1 MRTPRRTATVG
12 AFWETTAGA
21 NDSNQWTP
29 ALEEI
34 NNLRIKLR
42 SLLVRY
48 FGGEY
53 GDPLRDEPG
62 RDTDLGEFVKALF
75 DDPVGDRRGRRFRSG
90 EIIPMPTEPSDG
102 GDLFGASMPV
112 IGVDDDALVAKFLRM
127 AGQYGELQLK
137 LTGPQE
143 VMVQALAKRIE
154 NHRSGRKGVNVA
166 VISKLTVDFVEVLRL
181 SIPPVRQ
188 PPGLWTAMLSLL
200 VQFRDSLAAI
210 VEGLEDDR
218 YGKQRAVLEL
228 ELQQVDQPLDFD
240 RNLARRVDEFRR
252 AQLYNN
258 QLLTIS
264 RARAKP
270 VELGG
275 SGDCFFY
282 SLAYVLADPMLMPNP
297 NYVDPCNGTRAPN
310 TPSIEVIPRDII
322 TNGTAHE
329 KHVLADELRRVLCQY
344 MHRQLQGQ
352 AHRDMR
358 EWAVSQMA
366 NTFRQ
371 DMREIDFKD
380 LDTFARVPGIPR
392 RFPGTR
398 GDPSEYLLEAVRIGH
413 TTPDG
418 LFMPDETV
426 EASEARIDALYLRY
440 KKMMRRSFL
449 LNNVDVVYA
458 DDLMVKV
465 AAEHFNLH
473 ITVYQYPTRGSDY
486 VKGVAHG
493 SLSSNR
499 WVTML
504 LCAWDYKKGLPFPL
518 DAINSM
524 GELKVPD
531 HYVPLCEQTPVA
543 DPIAANWD
551 PSMVPDKWTPGPEIT
566 DPVVGVSEQEM
577 EVKGQEALEQAA
589 VARAGASERAV
600 AAKRADRQREA
611 EMGQA
616 RAAER
621 AKLNAEAEEAAKRQ
635 GIATAE
641 ANADAARRRA
651 AEEIEQKLEANK
663 KSMAQGAWLEKERAG
678 LDAARHQRQ
687 MQRERE
693 EERSRREAEAS
704 APRSTSEYIRAR
716 RAAKAA
722 GPPPPPRPP

>member
-1 MRTPRRTATVG
+1 
-12 AFWETTAGA
+12 
-21 NDSNQWTP
+21 
-29 ALEEI
+29 
-34 NNLRIKLR
+34 
-42 SLLVRY
+42 
-48 FGGEY
+48 
-53 GDPLRDEPG
+53 
-62 RDTDLGEFVKALF
+62 
-75 DDPVGDRRGRRFRSG
+75 
-90 EIIPMPTEPSDG
+90 
-102 GDLFGASMPV
+102 
-112 IGVDDDALVAKFLRM
+112 
-127 AGQYGELQLK
+127 
-137 LTGPQE
+137 
-143 VMVQALAKRIE
+143 
-154 NHRSGRKGVNVA
+154 
-166 VISKLTVDFVEVLRL
+166 
-181 SIPPVRQ
+181 
-188 PPGLWTAMLSLL
+188 
-200 VQFRDSLAAI
+200 
-210 VEGLEDDR
+210 
-218 YGKQRAVLEL
+218 
-228 ELQQVDQPLDFD
+228 
-240 RNLARRVDEFRR
+240 
-252 AQLYNN
+252 
-258 QLLTIS
+258 
-264 RARAKP
+264 
-270 VELGG
+270 
-275 SGDCFFY
+275 
-282 SLAYVLADPMLMPNP
+282 
-297 NYVDPCNGTRAPN
+297 
-310 TPSIEVIPRDII
+310 
-322 TNGTAHE
+322 
-329 KHVLADELRRVLCQY
+329 
-344 MHRQLQGQ
+344 
-352 AHRDMR
+352 
-358 EWAVSQMA
+358 
-366 NTFRQ
+366 
-371 DMREIDFKD
+371 
-380 LDTFARVPGIPR
+380 
-392 RFPGTR
+392 
-398 GDPSEYLLEAVRIGH
+398 
-413 TTPDG
+413 
-418 LFMPDETV
+418 
-426 EASEARIDALYLRY
+426 
-440 KKMMRRSFL
+440 MMRRSFL